1 MYQVPDAAQLSRVM
15 AEATAPAFVLGAVAA
30 FVSALL
36 GRMTSVIDRIRSLHE
51 IADDDDARAHLRS
64 DIPQLRRRARICTAQ
79 CCWRLPAEFARRWLQ
94 HIFGAAVLFAL
105 AVGLL
110 GGSLFRF
117 GQEVRIGVSEA
128 DHYR

>member
-1 MYQVPDAAQLSRVM
+1 MKSLM
-15 AEATAPAFVLGAVAA
+15 TTT
-30 FVSALL
+30 L
-36 GRMTSVIDRIRSLHE
+36 GRTLGPIFRSCGGVPE
-51 IADDDDARAHLRS
+51 F
-64 DIPQLRRRARICTAQ
+64 CTAQ